1 MCGGGVGV
9 CVHVCGCGCV
19 GVCGCGCAWLWV
31 LGERRYEHKIKLKNS
46 HIPSQIDK
54 FMDFMWQIKISES
67 KSSSVA
73 DDRLYKRHAAIG
85 DYIIPSL
92 RDGAY

>member
-1 MCGGGVGV
+1 MN
-9 CVHVCGCGCV
+9 
-19 GVCGCGCAWLWV
+19 
-31 LGERRYEHKIKLKNS
+31 IKYSLKNS

-54 FMDFMWQIKISES
+54 LMDFMWQIKISES
-67 KSSSVA
+67 NSSSVK

-92 RDGAY
+92 RDGAYKQLVHGQ